1 MPAAPAAALVQPPHR
16 NSPIFS
22 ILFFIRGS
30 SNQKFMYCGKATY
43 IEHEESEDDLI
54 HLVLELTDYHAL
66 VDHGRDSQEEN
77 TTYMDIVQSQG

>member
-1 MPAAPAAALVQPPHR
+1 
-16 NSPIFS
+16 
-22 ILFFIRGS
+22 
-30 SNQKFMYCGKATY
+30 MYCGKATY

-66 VDHGRDSQEEN
+66 VDHSRDSQGEN